1 MNIVTQRFVA
11 SLTILVSCALVTAS
25 PASAQLSENPPQH
38 QLSATGHSVTV
49 SASPY
54 TFCRSVLDAAGGVGV
69 CSDGVPRPTAT
80 RVPVHPGDSVVIAVG
95 GPTTTFTARSGAA
108 GAPAVGAS
116 LAVMPLDE
124 SRQRFAVVLPA
135 SRPPELLLVSTTYS
149 DVPGAPGTTESG
161 DAHFSIGL
169 QEHLH
174 AKLKPSG
181 VTASA
186 RVSCRETASGGR
198 RCRVSEEGTIRPP
211 AASAVD
217 CGAGRVLV
225 RVFVR
230 GKRVVRTTVPVTP
243 DCRYR
248 LQGRSF
254 SLQRGNATAVV
265 HTRFLGSTSLTGR
278 SAPAIR
284 IRVR

>member
-25 PASAQLSENPPQH
+25 PASAQLGESPPQH
-38 QLSATGHSVTV
+38 RLSATGHSVTV
-49 SASPY
+49 SASPF
-54 TFCRSVLDAAGGVGV
+54 TFCRTVFDAAGALGV
-69 CSDGVPRPTAT
+69 CSDGFPGPTAT

-95 GPTTTFTARSGAA
+95 APTTTFTADSAA
-108 GAPAVGAS
+108 EGSAVFTS

-135 SRPPELLLVSTTYS
+135 SRPPELLLVSTRYS
-149 DVPGAPGTTESG
+149 ELPGAPGTTETG

-186 RVSCRETASGGR
+186 RVSCRATAAGGR
-198 RCRVSEEGTIRPP
+198 RCRVSEQGTIRLA

-217 CGAGRVLV
+217 CAGGRMLV

-230 GKRVVRTTVPVTP
+230 GRRVVRTTVPVTP

-254 SLQRGNATAVV
+254 SLGRGNATAVV
-265 HTRFLGSTSLTGR
+265 HTRFLGSTSLTAR